1 MTYYDETL
9 RGLQAKSQRK
19 KHLSVSLEEMK
30 KQKKPL
36 EQKLKLL
43 KISAYNEEVDVYNL
57 ENKNLTS
64 IFLDLIGKKESKLE
78 KERAEELAAR
88 LKRDAAQRE
97 FDDLVLRITNCES
110 ELATLECADEQYR
123 TALDEKLLA
132 IKKSGKADADHIL
145 VLGERIAIC
154 DNQIREVDEALD
166 IAENAKDFAD
176 EALSELDS
184 AENWGT
190 YDIFGGGLA
199 TNIAKHDHIGNAD
212 LCMKNLKKELLKL
225 KTELCDVEIDAD
237 VEIVIDGFTEYV
249 DFFIDNIF
257 TDLEVLEQIKET
269 RKSVEN
275 TFGQIK
281 ELIKKLN
288 DLKMNIVLEKAK
300 FQLELDRLA

>member
-19 KHLSVSLEEMK
+19 KHLSAALEEMK

-36 EQKLKLL
+36 EEKLKLL
-43 KISAYNEEVDVYNL
+43 KISAYNEGVDVYNL

-64 IFLDLIGKKESKLE
+64 IFLDLIGKKETKLE

-97 FDDLVLRITNCES
+97 FDDLEFRIANCES

-123 TALDEKLLA
+123 IALDEKLLA

-145 VLGERIAIC
+145 ILGERIAIC

-184 AENWGT
+184 AEDWGT
-190 YDIFGGGLA
+190 FDIFGGGLVA
-199 TNIAKHDHIGNAD
+199 NISKHDHIGNAD
-212 LCMKNLKKELLKL
+212 LCMRNLKKELSRL
-225 KTELCDVEIDAD
+225 KTELCDVAIDSD
-237 VEIVIDGFTEYV
+237 VEIVLSEFMEYA

-257 TDLEVLEQIKET
+257 TDMAVLDQIKEAQ
-269 RKSVEN
+269 KSVEN
-275 TFGQIK
+275 TLGQIK

-288 DLKMNIVLEKAK
+288 DLKTNIVLEKSK